1 MEEKINLV
9 KDRNTC
15 TQKLIHAKSRFM
27 NMRKSPISVGISRR
41 RHAQGPRTANDIL
54 MVGSRQVGTQ
64 NQRREKHLPRKSK
77 PGAQ

>member
-15 TQKLIHAKSRFM
+15 TQKLIHAKSRLN
-27 NMRKSPISVGISRR
+27 NMRKSPTSVGISRR
-41 RHAQGPRTANDIL
+41 RRAQELRTANDIL
-54 MVGSRQVGTQ
+54 MVGSWQVGTQ
-64 NQRREKHLPRKSK
+64 YQRREKHLPRKSK